1 MADDSSTSRSFD
13 RPRIGVGVVVWS
25 DDRVLLIQ
33 RGKSPGAGEWS
44 LPGGSQ
50 ELGETLFET
59 AAREV
64 LEETGLT
71 VRPTA
76 ILTAVDNIVREH
88 SGDIAYHY
96 TIIDVLAELVGG
108 ELKPGDDARD
118 ACWADLPEMNR
129 LVAWPQ
135 TREVIERSRLDRA
148 QMLAAPI
155 LGAAEGL

>member
-1 MADDSSTSRSFD
+1 MSGDTPSSAPFD

-33 RGKSPGAGEWS
+33 RGKSPGKGEWS

-50 ELGETLFET
+50 ELGETLFEA

-71 VRPTA
+71 VRPAA
-76 ILTAVDNIVREH
+76 ILTAVDNIVRDPD
-88 SGDIAYHY
+88 GAIAYHY

-108 ELKPGDDARD
+108 EVTPGDDAQD
-118 ACWADLPEMNR
+118 ARWANLAEMKQ

-148 QMLAAPI
+148 QKLAAPVQ
-155 LGAAEGL
+155 GAAESL